1 MFRTALTL
9 TVAIVI
15 FTGLPLAQSHIPRAY
30 AAAETNPWAGVTD
43 RSLVDAIQA
52 FEKFSGG
59 KVLEIRFRNRH
70 GTAGFDAV
78 IAKGDVISNL
88 SLGVGSD
95 VIAVA
100 EIEVPQWM
108 VDWKLRKY
116 QESIAK
122 AKIPLTDAVL
132 KAEQIDRGPAVDAGL
147 AKPLTADN
155 AVLAYNVELIKGGK
169 PDRVVIDAVTGQVI
183 ADPEPL
189 LGAWTP
195 EKELY
200 ESLHKLAHD

>member
-1 MFRTALTL
+1 MFRTALAL
-9 TVAIVI
+9 TAAIVI
-15 FTGLPLAQSHIPRAY
+15 FTGLPLTQSHIPRAY
-30 AAAETNPWAGVTD
+30 AATETNPWAGATD
-43 RSLVDAIQA
+43 RSLVDAIKA

-88 SLGVGSD
+88 SLDVGSD
-95 VIAVA
+95 VVAVA

-116 QESIAK
+116 QESLAK
-122 AKIPLTDAVL
+122 AKIALTDAVL

-147 AKPLTADN
+147 AKHLTADN

-169 PDRVVIDAVTGQVI
+169 PDRVVTDAVTGQVI
-183 ADPEPL
+183 ANPEPL
-189 LGAWTP
+189 LDAWTP

-200 ESLHKLAHD
+200 ESLRNLAHD